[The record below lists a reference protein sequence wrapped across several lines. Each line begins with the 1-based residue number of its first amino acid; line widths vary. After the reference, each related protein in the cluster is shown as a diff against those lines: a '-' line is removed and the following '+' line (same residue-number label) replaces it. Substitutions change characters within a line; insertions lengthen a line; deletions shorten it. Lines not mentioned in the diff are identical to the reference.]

1 MLSSTSADYIGSYR
15 RGAVEFVGILGQSLR
30 EGGRDWR
37 DIKSCLE
44 IGCGYGRIIRELR
57 REIPPSCISVS
68 DLIDEGARFTAA
80 EFGVRRV
87 PVVEAMGMG

>member
-1 MLSSTSADYIGSYR
+1 MLSSTSADHIGSYR

-44 IGCGYGRIIRELR
+44 RHPASPSPILSMRAHVSPPPNSASGAFPSSKQWVWANLDR
-57 REIPPSCISVS
+57 R
-68 DLIDEGARFTAA
+68 
-80 EFGVRRV
+80 
-87 PVVEAMGMG
+87 